1 MPAWL
6 VRLEGQAAYL
16 HPTLPTLK
24 NSPRGYAED
33 GRIFCGVEL
42 YEGEETVRSIMEVI
56 GDDTIMYQSDY
67 PHDQCAFP
75 KSPDTVLG
83 WTGLSNDTLTKL
95 FAGNAER
102 YLRML

>member
-1 MPAWL
+1 
-6 VRLEGQAAYL
+6 
-16 HPTLPTLK
+16 LPTLK
-24 NSPRGYAED
+24 RTPREYAAD

-42 YEGEETVRSIMEVI
+42 YEGEETVRSIIEVL

-83 WTGLSNDTLTKL
+83 WSGLSRETMAKL
-95 FAGNAER
+95 FAGNTER
-102 YLRML
+102 YMRMA